1 MIPYVFGN
9 FHENTEKSDQRNNN
23 CVAVKVFF
31 DQKPNTKVL
40 ENVKRGQNLI
50 NKYGV
55 KRFAWHVNETLAK
68 HLLLLEDFSLG
79 LDASAILMLQKNWV
93 MNAIKNHRF
102 EPLRLKI

>member
-1 MIPYVFGN
+1 MIPDILGD
-9 FHENTEKSDQRNNN
+9 FHQNTGKSDQRNNDR
-23 CVAVKVFF
+23 VAIKVFF
-31 DQKPNTKVL
+31 NQKPNTKVL
-40 ENVKRGQNLI
+40 KNVKRGQNLI

-55 KRFAWHVNETLAK
+55 KRFAWHVNETLAE

-102 EPLRLKI
+102 EPLGFKI